1 MRQKQINTNSNSI
14 RINYPSTDYFLLNKK
29 IREYIDFQTN
39 NFKNLTLDKV
49 KTNYYLIID
58 YKEYGYKN
66 IISYVFLLETYNGG
80 AHPDHLIWT
89 INYDKKI
96 NKIITIKD
104 LINSDPMILEKL
116 SSFSYN
122 VLSNDNAFKN
132 SNILSMLKDGTAPTI
147 DNFKNIVFSNN
158 GLIIYFE
165 RYQIAPYYFGEIALT
180 YPMQQG

>member
-1 MRQKQINTNSNSI
+1 MKILDEFR
-14 RINYPSTDYFLLNKK
+14 NYLIEPETKV
-29 IREYIDFQTN
+29 IYIDN
-39 NFKNLTLDKV
+39 KV
-49 KTNYYLIID
+49 SI
-58 YKEYGYKN
+58 
-66 IISYVFLLETYNGG
+66 
-80 AHPDHLIWT
+80 
-89 INYDKKI
+89 INYDTIKHFDNDKVI
-96 NKIITIKD
+96 VSANKIITIKD

-180 YPMQQG
+180 YPYKK

>member
-1 MRQKQINTNSNSI
+1 MIKKQINTNSNSI
-14 RINYPSTDYFLLNKK
+14 RINYPFTDYFLLNKK

-58 YKEYGYKN
+58 YKEYGYKD
-66 IISYVFLLETYNGG
+66 IISYVFFLETYDDG
-80 AHPDHLIWT
+80 AHPNNLIWT

-132 SNILSMLKDGTAPTI
+132 SNILSMLKHGTAPTI